1 MGTSSLNWY
10 ENCCSIF
17 LELKFCDRKI
27 KGGIHINNY
36 PVNIESV
43 SEVFPPLQEEN
54 KTFMLFHRVQGAMRH
69 VPNLVE
75 TCKGILDAVMDEIDA
90 DNCSLMLKDPHSGE
104 LSIRAARGRE
114 EEKSVYYPEH
124 CLTRNAKRFKPG
136 EGIAGW
142 VLKEGQAVMLNDV
155 NKEPRFVRTSGLNNN
170 VRSLICFPIKEKDQV
185 VGVFNLSHSKQGA
198 FDEGDK
204 LALAYIAN
212 QVGFALTSAR
222 FFLEIQEMNRLL
234 KASGKSV
241 GSEELVLTSAPG
253 SSTFI
258 EVGEM
263 ALENGIFIYSSDKMQ
278 RIKEIIDQV
287 ADTDVTVLI
296 QGESG
301 VGKEVVARSIHQ
313 NSSRRNNPFIKV
325 NCAALPPDLLES
337 ELFGYEKGAFTGAY
351 RQKPGKFELAHHG
364 TMFLDEIIEITP
376 DLQGKLLQV
385 LQDREFSRL
394 GGKKDVR
401 VDVRVLAA
409 TNRNI
414 EESVRSGRFREDLY
428 YRVNVVNLTIPP
440 LRDRKEEIPIF
451 VEYFLDKSS
460 KKYNKKVKPLSDQ
473 AMKMIMQHQWLG
485 NVRELENVIQRYIIL
500 GDEEAIMDELGL
512 LMKRDHPHIQAVL
525 APLKKAW
532 PSLREV
538 HHEAIIKAESKM
550 IRKALERTNWN
561 RKKAASLLNI
571 SYKALLYKIKAC
583 NLDKPSIPLP
593 VGI

>member
-1 MGTSSLNWY
+1 
-10 ENCCSIF
+10 
-17 LELKFCDRKI
+17 
-27 KGGIHINNY
+27 
-36 PVNIESV
+36 
-43 SEVFPPLQEEN
+43 
-54 KTFMLFHRVQGAMRH
+54 MLFHRIQSVMRQA
-69 VPNLVE
+69 PNLTE
-75 TCKGILDAVMDEIDA
+75 TCKAILDVVMDEIDA
-90 DNCSLMLKDPHSGE
+90 ENCSLMLKDPHTGE
-104 LSIRAARGRE
+104 LSVRAARGRKE
-114 EEKSVYYPEH
+114 GKSVYYPEH
-124 CLTRNAKRFKPG
+124 SHSGNGKRFKPG

-155 NKEPRFVRTSGLNNN
+155 NKEPRFVKTAGLNGD
-170 VRSLICFPIKEKDQV
+170 VKSLICFPVKEKDQV
-185 VGVFNLSHSKQGA
+185 VGVFNLSHSKKGA

-234 KASGKSV
+234 KGSKKSFPNENKILAS
-241 GSEELVLTSAPG
+241 TPG

-263 ALENGIFIYSSDKMQ
+263 ALENGIFIYASEKMR

-287 ADTDVTVLI
+287 ANTDVTVLI

-301 VGKEVVARSIHQ
+301 VGKEVVARSIHR
-313 NSSRRNNPFIKV
+313 NSLRRDNPFIKV
-325 NCAALPPDLLES
+325 NCAALPSELLES

-351 RQKPGKFELAHHG
+351 RQKPGKFELAQGG
-364 TMFLDEIIEITP
+364 TILLDEIIEITP
-376 DLQGKLLQV
+376 PIQAKLLQV
-385 LQDREFSRL
+385 LQDKEFSRL

-409 TNRNI
+409 SNRNI
-414 EESVRSGRFREDLY
+414 EECVRDGRFREDLY
-428 YRVNVVNLTIPP
+428 YRINVVNLAIPP

-451 VEYFLDKSS
+451 IEYFLDKIG
-460 KKYNKKVKPLSDQ
+460 KKYHKKVKPFSDRV
-473 AMKMIMQHQWLG
+473 MKVLLQHEWIG
-485 NVRELENVIQRYIIL
+485 NVRELENVIQRYVVL

-525 APLKKAW
+525 APLKKVW

-538 HHEAIIKAESKM
+538 HHEAIIKAESEM
-550 IRKALERTNWN
+550 IRKALEVTNWN
-561 RKKAASLLNI
+561 RKKAAHLLNI

-583 NLDKPSIPLP
+583 NLDKPSVPLP
-593 VGI
+593 LGI